1 MMPQREAGESIH
13 EQADSTYGSYQGEQ
27 AFAHQSYETS
37 YEQPLRQEPIGKVY
51 PSPHDN
57 KNLFRLIVFAIA
69 MVTLLAFAVICLVLV
84 GGTGGWISFC
94 AACLAILTIA
104 AAAIDKMK

>member
-37 YEQPLRQEPIGKVY
+37 YEQPLRQEPVGKVY
-51 PSPHDN
+51 SAPRDN
-57 KNLFRLIVFAIA
+57 KNMLRLLMFVIA
-69 MVTLLAFAVICLVLV
+69 MVTLLVFAILCIFFL
-84 GGTGGWISFC
+84 GGTGGWISLVV
-94 AACLAILTIA
+94 AAFAIFLITVM
-104 AAAIDKMK
+104 AIDKIN